1 VVAALYMDY
10 GDEIFMQW
18 FIPSRISFFLISVVL
33 SLASQTA
40 FGIEPA
46 NIESHMNVE
55 NSTFKARA

>member
-1 VVAALYMDY
+1 MDY
-10 GDEIFMQW
+10 GDEIFMLW
-18 FIPSRISFFLISVVL
+18 FIPSRISLFLISVVL

-55 NSTFKARA
+55 HSTFKARA